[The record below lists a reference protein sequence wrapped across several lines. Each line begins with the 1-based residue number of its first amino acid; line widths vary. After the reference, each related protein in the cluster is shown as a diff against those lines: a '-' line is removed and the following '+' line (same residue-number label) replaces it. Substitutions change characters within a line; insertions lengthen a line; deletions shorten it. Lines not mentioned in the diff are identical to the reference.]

1 MFRKLLFSMA
11 VAGLLMLGISAPAY
25 PVSAQSQANQQQ
37 QSSNAKTVSGKVTA
51 IGSDHKSFS
60 MDVSDSNGQA
70 HAMQFVLDE
79 NTQVQGR
86 VGTGTTAIVQYH
98 PTQDGKNLALN
109 IAPAN
114 QQNPQ

>member
-1 MFRKLLFSMA
+1 MLRKLLFSVA
-11 VAGLLMLGISAPAY
+11 LAGLLMLGVSAPAY
-25 PVSAQSQANQQQ
+25 PVSAQSQSNQQQ
-37 QSSNAKTVSGKVTA
+37 STNAKTVSGKVTA

-70 HAMQFVLDE
+70 HTMQFVLDN

-98 PTQDGKNLALN
+98 PMPDGKNLALN